1 MSVITNWVNG
11 MGMSVWSL
19 GFILAVVVTVVVV
32 LLLLGIIVQARRI
45 LRLAKTAS
53 SVVSDIDLN
62 TRSVWALRD
71 TNAVAGKILEGAKA
85 IEGNAGAIVD
95 AVTASHRKTAA

>member
-1 MSVITNWVNG
+1 MSVITNWING
-11 MGMSVWSL
+11 MGTSVWSL

-45 LRLAKTAS
+45 LRLAKAAS